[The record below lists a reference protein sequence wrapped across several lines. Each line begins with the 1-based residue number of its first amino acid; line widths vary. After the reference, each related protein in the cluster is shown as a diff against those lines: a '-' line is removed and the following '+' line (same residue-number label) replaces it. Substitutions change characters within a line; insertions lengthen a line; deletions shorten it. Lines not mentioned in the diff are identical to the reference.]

1 MREILLDTET
11 TGLEP
16 LGGHRIIEVCCL
28 ELRNHMPTGRH
39 FHVFVDPG
47 REIDPDAERVHGIS
61 RASLIGKPGF
71 ADIADPLLAFLG
83 DAPIV
88 AHNAPFDFGFLDAE
102 FQRLSLPPLARSRM
116 VDTVAMARRK
126 YPGLPASLDAL
137 CRRFDIDLSQRTTH
151 NALLDCRLLA
161 QVYVELLGG
170 RQPGLGLVSTAAS
183 RATGLA
189 APVARTPRIIIVSP
203 AEAEAHAAFLSRHV
217 KEPLWAAFA
226 PANVAP
232 GNVAP
237 ENVAPGNYTP
247 ANAAGEA

>member
-1 MREILLDTET
+1 MREVLLDTET
-11 TGLEP
+11 TGLETA
-16 LGGHRIIEVCCL
+16 LGHRIIEICCI

-39 FHVFVDPG
+39 FHEFVDPG
-47 REIDPDAERVHGIS
+47 REIDPDAGRVHGIS
-61 RASLIGKPGF
+61 RASLIGKPAF

-83 DAPIV
+83 DDPIV
-88 AHNAPFDFGFLDAE
+88 AHNAPFDFGFIDAE
-102 FQRLSLPPLARSRM
+102 FARLSLAPLDRARM

-183 RATGLA
+183 RAAARAGSLA
-189 APVARTPRIIIVSP
+189 MPVERTQRPVRVTEEER
-203 AEAEAHAAFLSRHV
+203 AAHAAFLDRFV
-217 KEPLWAAFA
+217 KEPVWSML
-226 PANVAP
+226 
-232 GNVAP
+232 
-237 ENVAPGNYTP
+237 
-247 ANAAGEA
+247 GEASEPSASSGDRPSSGERAE

>member
-16 LGGHRIIEVCCL
+16 LAGHRIIEVCCL

-39 FHVFVDPG
+39 FHAFVDPG
-47 REIDPDAERVHGIS
+47 REIEPDAERVHGIS

-71 ADIADPLLAFLG
+71 ADIADALLEFLG

-102 FQRLSLPPLARSRM
+102 FQRLSLPPLDRSRM
-116 VDTVAMARRK
+116 VDTVVMARKK

-183 RATGLA
+183 RAAGLA
-189 APVARTPRIIIVSP
+189 APVAHTPRPVVVTP
-203 AEAEAHAAFLSRHV
+203 EEEAAHAAFLARYV
-217 KEPLWAAFA
+217 KEPLWATL
-226 PANVAP
+226 AP
-232 GNVAP
+232 GDAP
-237 ENVAPGNYTP
+237 EGASGK
-247 ANAAGEA
+247 G

>member
-1 MREILLDTET
+1 MREVLLDTET
-11 TGLEP
+11 TGLETAQ
-16 LGGHRIIEVCCL
+16 GHRIIEICCI

-39 FHVFVDPG
+39 FHEFVDPG
-47 REIDPDAERVHGIS
+47 REIDADAERVHGIS

-71 ADIADPLLAFLG
+71 ADIADGLLAFLA
-83 DAPIV
+83 DDPIV
-88 AHNAPFDFGFLDAE
+88 AHNAPFDFGFIDAE
-102 FQRLSLPPLARSRM
+102 FARLSLPPLDRARM

-183 RATGLA
+183 RAASLA
-189 APVARTPRIIIVSP
+189 SPVARTPRLVTVTDEER
-203 AEAEAHAAFLSRHV
+203 AAHAAFLVRFV
-217 KEPLWAAFA
+217 KDPVWAMVEPQID
-226 PANVAP
+226 
-232 GNVAP
+232 
-237 ENVAPGNYTP
+237 
-247 ANAAGEA
+247 GEAE